1 MRITRALWPIALLLL
16 AAAVWVGAHL
26 VGHFRLLPI

>member
-1 MRITRALWPIALLLL
+1 MPGRWKRYVVLVLLL